1 MTISHFS
8 KRILVVGREVGP
20 IVQLIK
26 EKSPKVSVGAVD
38 ILGNEETRF
47 NANWIFSIEK
57 QSPDT
62 SINRI
67 KHRSTVDLLFELT
80 LVMLEDIEFD
90 LLIPLSPLQTEP
102 EYILKLSREIE
113 IYASS
118 YRLLEQATSPYVF
131 LTNISSN
138 IPELIST
145 SIFTSDLSST
155 QIEEFPIFFASS
167 NGLSLIPSAKTIVS
181 LDTSNL
187 SGFILPISKIHCA
200 FFLSCTHGLKI
211 LGLQTLSAPH
221 EHIFFTDHL
230 EKNAMTPF
238 SKPEGITIERI
249 ISYLSHII
257 TKLGVIGMGTIFFGF
272 SKNCIF
278 PVSCN
283 FLIDENFAFWE
294 KNSSRSLVPLLFSLE
309 SNSDPELNASI
320 NAFRFPIYSY
330 RSIRVPSLPRDLCT
344 QRNLPGVVS
353 HPEYPLCAI
362 SARSSS
368 FSSAQNLFQQKKK
381 EILRILHT

>member
-1 MTISHFS
+1 
-8 KRILVVGREVGP
+8 
-20 IVQLIK
+20 
-26 EKSPKVSVGAVD
+26 
-38 ILGNEETRF
+38 
-47 NANWIFSIEK
+47 
-57 QSPDT
+57 
-62 SINRI
+62 
-67 KHRSTVDLLFELT
+67 
-80 LVMLEDIEFD
+80 MLEDIEFD
-90 LLIPLSPLQTEP
+90 LLIPLSPLQTKP
-102 EYILKLSREIE
+102 EYIHKLSREIE
-113 IYASS
+113 IYAPS

-145 SIFTSDLSST
+145 SIFTSDLSSA
-155 QIEEFPIFFASS
+155 QVREFPVLFVSD
-167 NGLSLIPSAKTIVS
+167 NGLSLIPSTKTIIS
-181 LDTSNL
+181 LDSSEL
-187 SGFILPISKIHCA
+187 SGFILPISEIHCA
-200 FFLSCTHGLKI
+200 FFLSYTHGFKI
-211 LGLQTLSAPH
+211 LGLQTLSTPH

-283 FLIDENFAFWE
+283 FLIDENFVFWE
-294 KNSSRSLVPLLFSLE
+294 KKSSRSLVPLLFSLE
-309 SNSDPELNASI
+309 SHYVPGLDASI
-320 NAFRFPIYSY
+320 NAFRSPIYSY

-344 QRNLPGVVS
+344 QRNLPGVIS

-368 FSSAQNLFQQKKK
+368 FSSAQNLLKKKKK